1 MARKSA
7 KSKGYRKQAAKKP
20 YLSKRDIAI
29 LCVLIV
35 AVAIGAIL
43 LFRYDDGA
51 LKLKDGAVVTEGDN
65 WLIVNGSNVRGRA
78 RYFKLGEMGEI
89 EGYTREAHGIVTD
102 ANVPEYAFTPVDEA
116 AGITS
121 ITATASHSGAEALA
135 KFGTESLAAI
145 EGTSVGDT
153 VEADINGHA
162 VQYYIYTSEYAVAE
176 EAEEAAKETA
186 EVAEATEEAAEEA
199 AEESEGSDE
208 AAEDADDA
216 SDDTAAKPNR
226 FTKSLSGYFD
236 AGHDSCIAI
245 HVESSAESADGYL
258 ADDALTEALAQ
269 AVMAVTLEE
278 GK

>member
-162 VQYYIYTSEYAVAE
+162 VQYSIYTSEHAVA
-176 EAEEAAKETA
+176 
-186 EVAEATEEAAEEA
+186 EAAEEA
-199 AEESEGSDE
+199 AEEAADASEGSDE
-208 AAEDADDA
+208 AAEDADTA
-216 SDDTAAKPNR
+216 ADDTAAEPNR